1 MARSQWGFL
10 TEKLERLFYPQVCSF
25 CDSLITEDDAGPRRY
40 VCRACESDLPFRL
53 NDEIYP
59 GHTPFL
65 LAVSFYYEEPLLLAL
80 RQLKFHG
87 RTDFAP
93 ALASYLHATYQR
105 LKLSCDVIIPMP
117 LHYKRERQRGYNQAG
132 LLGEALADLVGIPLL
147 EDALLRVKASGRQSE
162 RRGREEKLA
171 NVQGIFEVGEDGLPA
186 LYGRRALLLDDIVTS
201 GATMTEAGL
210 CLQEAGIDVLGMA
223 CAAGGLRPD

>member
-1 MARSQWGFL
+1 M
-10 TEKLERLFYPQVCSF
+10 
-25 CDSLITEDDAGPRRY
+25 
-40 VCRACESDLPFRL
+40 
-53 NDEIYP
+53 
-59 GHTPFL
+59 
-65 LAVSFYYEEPLLLAL
+65 
-80 RQLKFHG
+80 
-87 RTDFAP
+87 
-93 ALASYLHATYQR
+93 
-105 LKLSCDVIIPMP
+105 
-117 LHYKRERQRGYNQAG
+117 
-132 LLGEALADLVGIPLL
+132 L